1 MSRYT
6 VIWAPVTLAAG
17 LECSL
22 RASSVAGLWAT
33 ASGPLFLGFETPEPD
48 KMQPGRRS
56 LQTLDAA
63 WMYAT

>member
-1 MSRYT
+1 MGPCHAGSRLR
-6 VIWAPVTLAAG
+6 VQFAG
-17 LECSL
+17 LFST
-22 RASSVAGLWAT
+22 AGLWAT
-33 ASGPLFLGFETPEPD
+33 ASGPLFLGFKTPEPD